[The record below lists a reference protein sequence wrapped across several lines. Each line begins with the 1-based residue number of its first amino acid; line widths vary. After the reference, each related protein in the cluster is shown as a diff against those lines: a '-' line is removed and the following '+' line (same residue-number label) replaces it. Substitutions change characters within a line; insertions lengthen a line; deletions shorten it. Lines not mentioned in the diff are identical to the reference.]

1 MNGKMSAAE
10 EKIVSTEKRL
20 NASEEKILSTESRLS
35 AAERSG
41 SWCAFKHSWT
51 ASSAVIYYDRMIH
64 TDTRNMTRNPM
75 DIKTGEN

>member
-1 MNGKMSAAE
+1 MNGKLSAAE

-20 NASEEKILSTESRLS
+20 NASEEKIVSAEKRLNATEEKILSTESRLS

-64 TDTRNMTRNPM
+64 TEHD
-75 DIKTGEN
+75 